1 MLSCIF
7 LYFDITFITYFEV
20 DMCLFRIEIMHFIL
34 CNLNMAAQ
42 GFVNNDVTC
51 PSIVTVF
58 YHTMTSNQTYL
69 PCHCIVQ

>member
-20 DMCLFRIEIMHFIL
+20 DMCLFRIEIMHFML
-34 CNLNMAAQ
+34 CSLNMAAK
-42 GFVNNDVTC
+42 GFVNNEVTY

-58 YHTMTSNQTYL
+58 YHTITPSMSLYCTMNVS
-69 PCHCIVQ
+69 